1 MAGAWEGHARAAEPV
16 SARGKTAMRRS
27 ATSSLP
33 ILLVLLAALPP
44 AAARASHTS
53 EAFGSLTLAPGD
65 SMQWTVLDALPS
77 GPFPTETDPRLV
89 ELAFQLVVTGAGH
102 AAGLEVVANGS
113 TLLDASFANLGVQS
127 YPGVEGIDTFPAG
140 TGSSFFEL
148 GLASVYDMQIF
159 FPLFWVEDCCTD
171 IVLSIERSLAPG
183 STVRLNDIVL
193 DWSQPIPEPSTAA
206 LLGLGLAATALTR
219 RRSAASRR

>member
-1 MAGAWEGHARAAEPV
+1 
-16 SARGKTAMRRS
+16 
-27 ATSSLP
+27 
-33 ILLVLLAALPP
+33 
-44 AAARASHTS
+44 
-53 EAFGSLTLAPGD
+53 
-65 SMQWTVLDALPS
+65 
-77 GPFPTETDPRLV
+77 
-89 ELAFQLVVTGAGH
+89 
-102 AAGLEVVANGS
+102 
-113 TLLDASFANLGVQS
+113 
-127 YPGVEGIDTFPAG
+127 
-140 TGSSFFEL
+140 
-148 GLASVYDMQIF
+148 MQIF